1 MKPKM
6 KLPLTMTSL
15 TRNQK
20 DAIYA
25 LAKEIADK
33 MVRRIHWI
41 MLLAMADEFGIGK
54 IRMARYIERY
64 RKYIDDYEIEKKID
78 AADDILTL
86 RIRQRGWS
94 DIYEI

>member
-1 MKPKM
+1 MKIKR
-6 KLPLTMTSL
+6 PLSMASM

-20 DAIYA
+20 DAIYV

-33 MVRRIHWI
+33 MCKRIHWI

-54 IRMARYIERY
+54 IRMARYIARY
-64 RKYIDDYEIEKKID
+64 EKYIDDYHALKPED

-86 RIRQRGWS
+86 RIRQRGWA